1 MWNNKTA
8 PLVSLTA
15 MALAMGATSAAAL
28 ETQVGETTVGLYGY
42 ARLNMAYNFDRD
54 AGSANE
60 GYFAEVAGSEDEGD
74 VGDQFQMS
82 ATQSRI
88 GFRTSTPVE
97 GSTLDT
103 VIEGD
108 FWSYN
113 DDNSRFRL
121 RHAYGSWNGILAGQ
135 TWSNYNTFVAATPT
149 LDFFSTAGSYG
160 GYGSRLAQLR
170 YTIGGFSI
178 AAEDPKAQLAENIDG
193 SLPEDASL
201 PDNDD
206 AVSSMPALSLRYE
219 DSPGDFSYSIA
230 GIARQ
235 LKYDTGSEKDTEMGY
250 GAFAAGAYQAGPVTL
265 RAIVNTSEGA
275 NSYLYLAGD
284 YFNGADAYVDT
295 NGKLQTLSGDGGAV
309 GLSYQISPQYS
320 LNASHGYTDVDLG
333 DTTVG
338 GNAGR
343 KNKNTFLN
351 LMWTPNERLMYGLE
365 YGYFDTELADGREE
379 DASRVMVAAQYSF

>member
-1 MWNNKTA
+1 MLNKKTA
-8 PLVSLTA
+8 LINMTA
-15 MALAMGATSAAAL
+15 IALGIGSTYASAL
-28 ETQVGETTVGLYGY
+28 ENQVGETTVGIYGY
-42 ARLNMAYNFDRD
+42 ARLNMTYNFDRD

-60 GYFAEVAGSEDEGD
+60 GYFAEVAGSENDEDIGN
-74 VGDQFQMS
+74 QFQAS

-88 GFRTSTPVE
+88 GFRTSTPME

-113 DDNSRFRL
+113 DDNTRLRL

-135 TWSNYNTFVAATPT
+135 TWSNYGSFVAATPT
-149 LDFFSTAGSYG
+149 LDFLGTAGSN

-170 YTIGGFSI
+170 YTAGALSI

-193 SLPEDASL
+193 SVPDGASL

-219 DSPGDFSYSIA
+219 DSTGDFSYSVA

-235 LKYDTGSEKDTEMGY
+235 LKYDTGSDNDTEMGY
-250 GAFAAGAYQAGPVTL
+250 GTFAGGSYDIGPLTL
-265 RAIVNTSEGA
+265 RGIVHTSEGA
-275 NSYLYLAGD
+275 NSYLYLSGD

-295 NGKLQTLSGDGGAV
+295 NGKLQTLSGDGGAA
-309 GLSYQISPQYS
+309 GFSYQVSPQYS
-320 LNASHGYTDVDLG
+320 LNASYGYTDVDLG
-333 DTTVG
+333 DKSVQ

-343 KNKNTFLN
+343 KNQNAFVN
-351 LMWTPNERLMYGLE
+351 VMWTPNERLMYGIE
-365 YGYFDTELADGREE
+365 YGYFKTELSDGRKE

>member
-1 MWNNKTA
+1 MWNNKKKA
-8 PLVSLTA
+8 SLGGLTA
-15 MALAMGATSAAAL
+15 MALAMGTTSALAL
-28 ETQVGETTVGLYGY
+28 ESQVGETTVGLYGY
-42 ARLNMAYNFDRD
+42 ARLNMAYSFDQD

-60 GYFAEVAGSEDEGD
+60 GYFGDIERSEDK
-74 VGDQFQMS
+74 VGDQFQAS

-97 GSTLDT
+97 GSTLYT

-149 LDFFSTAGSYG
+149 LDFLGTAGSN

-170 YTIGGFSI
+170 YTMGGFSI

-193 SLPEDASL
+193 SVPEDDLL

-219 DSPGDFSYSIA
+219 DSMGDFSYSIA

-250 GAFAAGAYQAGPVTL
+250 GAFAAGAYHAGPVTL
-265 RAIVNTSEGA
+265 RAIVNASEGA
-275 NSYLYLAGD
+275 NSYLYLSGD

-295 NGKLQTLSGDGGAV
+295 NGNLKTLSGDGGAL

-320 LNASHGYTDVDLG
+320 LNASHGYTDVELG
-333 DTTVG
+333 DPTVG

-351 LMWTPNERLMYGLE
+351 LMWTPNERLMYGIE
-365 YGYFDTELADGREE
+365 YGYFETELADGREE

>member
-1 MWNNKTA
+1 MWNNKKI
-8 PLVSLTA
+8 PLVSMTV
-15 MALAMGATSAAAL
+15 MALAIGSTYVSAL
-28 ETQVGETTVGLYGY
+28 ETEVGETTVGLYGY
-42 ARLNMAYNFDRD
+42 VRLNMAYNFDRD

-60 GYFAEVAGSEDEGD
+60 GYFAEAAGSEDERD
-74 VGDQFQMS
+74 VGDQFQVT

-88 GFRTSTPVE
+88 GFQTSTPVE

-113 DDNSRFRL
+113 DDNTRFRL

-149 LDFFSTAGSYG
+149 LDFFGTAGSN
-160 GYGSRLAQLR
+160 GYGTRLAQLR
-170 YTIGGFSI
+170 YSMGGFSI

-193 SLPEDASL
+193 SVPDEDLL

-206 AVSSMPALSLRYE
+206 AVSSIPALSLRYE
-219 DSPGDFSYSIA
+219 NRMGEFSYSIA

-250 GAFAAGAYQAGPVTL
+250 GAFAAGAYHAGPVTL
-265 RAIVNTSEGA
+265 RAIVNASEGA
-275 NSYLYLAGD
+275 NSYLYLSGD

-351 LMWTPNERLMYGLE
+351 LMWTPNERLMYGIE
-365 YGYFDTELADGREE
+365 YGYFETELTDDREE

>member
-1 MWNNKTA
+1 MWNNKKI
-8 PLVSLTA
+8 PLVSMTV
-15 MALAMGATSAAAL
+15 MALAIGSTYVSAL

-149 LDFFSTAGSYG
+149 LDFLGTAGSN

-170 YTIGGFSI
+170 YTMGGFSI

-193 SLPEDASL
+193 SVPEDDLL

-219 DSPGDFSYSIA
+219 DSMGDFSYSIA

-250 GAFAAGAYQAGPVTL
+250 GAFAAGAYHAGPVTL
-265 RAIVNTSEGA
+265 RAIVN
-275 NSYLYLAGD
+275 SYLYLSGD

-295 NGKLQTLSGDGGAV
+295 NGKLQTLSGDGGAL

-320 LNASHGYTDVDLG
+320 LNASHGYTDVELG
-333 DTTVG
+333 DPTVG

-351 LMWTPNERLMYGLE
+351 LMWTPNERLMYGIE
-365 YGYFDTELADGREE
+365 YGYFETELADGREE

>member
-1 MWNNKTA
+1 MWNNKKKA
-8 PLVSLTA
+8 SLGGLTA
-15 MALAMGATSAAAL
+15 MALAMGTTSALAL
-28 ETQVGETTVGLYGY
+28 ESQVGETTVGLYGY
-42 ARLNMAYNFDRD
+42 ARLNMAYSFDQD

-60 GYFAEVAGSEDEGD
+60 GYFGDIERSEDK
-74 VGDQFQMS
+74 VGDQFQAS

-97 GSTLDT
+97 GSTLYT

-149 LDFFSTAGSYG
+149 LDFLGTAGSN

-170 YTIGGFSI
+170 YTMGGFSI

-193 SLPEDASL
+193 SVPEDDLL

-219 DSPGDFSYSIA
+219 DSMGDFSYSIA

-250 GAFAAGAYQAGPVTL
+250 GAFAAGAYHAGPVTL
-265 RAIVNTSEGA
+265 RAIVNASEGA
-275 NSYLYLAGD
+275 NSYIYLSGD
-284 YFNGADAYVDT
+284 FFNGADAYVDT
-295 NGKLQTLSGDGGAV
+295 NGKLQTLSGDGGAL
-309 GLSYQISPQYS
+309 GLSYQISPHYS
-320 LNASHGYTDVDLG
+320 LNASHGYTDVELG
-333 DTTVG
+333 DPTVG

-351 LMWTPNERLMYGLE
+351 LMWTPNERLMYGIE
-365 YGYFDTELADGREE
+365 YGYFETELADGREE

>member
-1 MWNNKTA
+1 MWNNKKKA
-8 PLVSLTA
+8 SLGGLTA
-15 MALAMGATSAAAL
+15 MALAMGTTSALAL
-28 ETQVGETTVGLYGY
+28 ESQVGETTVGLYGY
-42 ARLNMAYNFDRD
+42 ARLNMAYSFDQD

-60 GYFAEVAGSEDEGD
+60 GYFGDIERSEDK
-74 VGDQFQMS
+74 VGDQFQAS

-97 GSTLDT
+97 GSTLYT

-149 LDFFSTAGSYG
+149 LDFLGTAGSN

-170 YTIGGFSI
+170 YPRGGFSI

-193 SLPEDASL
+193 SVPEDDLL

-219 DSPGDFSYSIA
+219 DSMGDFSYSIA

-250 GAFAAGAYQAGPVTL
+250 GAFAAGAYHAGPVTL
-265 RAIVNTSEGA
+265 RAIVNASEGA
-275 NSYLYLAGD
+275 NSYLYLSGD

-295 NGKLQTLSGDGGAV
+295 NGKLQTLSGDGGAL

-320 LNASHGYTDVDLG
+320 LNASHGYTDVKLG
-333 DTTVG
+333 DPTVG

-351 LMWTPNERLMYGLE
+351 LMWTPNERLMYGIE
-365 YGYFDTELADGREE
+365 YGYFETELADGREE

>member
-1 MWNNKTA
+1 MWNNKKKA
-8 PLVSLTA
+8 SLGGLTA
-15 MALAMGATSAAAL
+15 MALAMGTTSALAL
-28 ETQVGETTVGLYGY
+28 ESQVGETTVGLYGY
-42 ARLNMAYNFDRD
+42 ARLNMAYSFDQD

-60 GYFAEVAGSEDEGD
+60 GYFGDIERSEDK
-74 VGDQFQMS
+74 VGDQFQAS

-97 GSTLDT
+97 GSTLYT

-149 LDFFSTAGSYG
+149 LDFLGTAGSN

-170 YTIGGFSI
+170 YTMGGFSI

-193 SLPEDASL
+193 SVPEDDLL

-219 DSPGDFSYSIA
+219 DSMGDFSYSIA

-250 GAFAAGAYQAGPVTL
+250 GAFAAGAYHAGPVTL
-265 RAIVNTSEGA
+265 RAIVNASEGA
-275 NSYLYLAGD
+275 NSYLYLSGD

-295 NGKLQTLSGDGGAV
+295 NGKLQTLSGDGGAL

-320 LNASHGYTDVDLG
+320 LNASHGYTDVKLG
-333 DTTVG
+333 DPTVG

-351 LMWTPNERLMYGLE
+351 LMWTPNERLMYGIE
-365 YGYFDTELADGREE
+365 YGYFETELADGREE
-379 DASRVMVAAQYSF
+379 DASRMMVAAQYSF

>member
-1 MWNNKTA
+1 MWNNKKI
-8 PLVSLTA
+8 PLVSMTV
-15 MALAMGATSAAAL
+15 MALAIGSTYVSAL
-28 ETQVGETTVGLYGY
+28 ETEVGETTVGLYGY
-42 ARLNMAYNFDRD
+42 VRLNMAYNFDRD

-113 DDNSRFRL
+113 DDNTRFRL

-149 LDFFSTAGSYG
+149 LDFFGTAGSN
-160 GYGSRLAQLR
+160 GYGTRLAQLR
-170 YTIGGFSI
+170 YSMGGFSI

-193 SLPEDASL
+193 SVPDEDLL

-219 DSPGDFSYSIA
+219 DSMGDFSYSIA

-250 GAFAAGAYQAGPVTL
+250 GAFAAGAYHAGPVTL
-265 RAIVNTSEGA
+265 RAIVNASEGA
-275 NSYLYLAGD
+275 NSYLYLSGD

-295 NGKLQTLSGDGGAV
+295 NGKLQTLSGDGGAL

-320 LNASHGYTDVDLG
+320 LNASHGYTDVELG
-333 DTTVG
+333 DPTVG

-351 LMWTPNERLMYGLE
+351 LMWTPNERLMYGIE
-365 YGYFDTELADGREE
+365 YGYFETELDDGREE

>member
-1 MWNNKTA
+1 MWNNKKI
-8 PLVSLTA
+8 PLVSMTV
-15 MALAMGATSAAAL
+15 MALAIGSTYVSAL
-28 ETQVGETTVGLYGY
+28 ETEVGETTVGLYGY
-42 ARLNMAYNFDRD
+42 VRLNMAYNFDRD

-60 GYFAEVAGSEDEGD
+60 GYFAEAAGSEDERD
-74 VGDQFQMS
+74 VGDQFQVT

-88 GFRTSTPVE
+88 GFQTSTPVE

-113 DDNSRFRL
+113 DDNTRFRL

-149 LDFFSTAGSYG
+149 LDFFGTAGSN
-160 GYGSRLAQLR
+160 GYGTRLAQLR
-170 YTIGGFSI
+170 YSMGGFSI

-193 SLPEDASL
+193 SVPDEDLL

-206 AVSSMPALSLRYE
+206 AVSSIPALSLRYE
-219 DSPGDFSYSIA
+219 NSMGEFSYSIA

-250 GAFAAGAYQAGPVTL
+250 GAFAAGAYHAGPVTL
-265 RAIVNTSEGA
+265 RAIVNASEGA
-275 NSYLYLAGD
+275 NSYLYLSGD

-351 LMWTPNERLMYGLE
+351 LMWTPNERLMYGIE
-365 YGYFDTELADGREE
+365 YGYFETELTDDREE

>member
-1 MWNNKTA
+1 
-8 PLVSLTA
+8 
-15 MALAMGATSAAAL
+15 
-28 ETQVGETTVGLYGY
+28 
-42 ARLNMAYNFDRD
+42 MAYNFDRD

-60 GYFAEVAGSEDEGD
+60 GYFAEAAGSEDERD
-74 VGDQFQMS
+74 VGDQFQVT

-88 GFRTSTPVE
+88 GFQTSTPVE

-113 DDNSRFRL
+113 DDNTRFRL

-149 LDFFSTAGSYG
+149 LDFFGTAGSN
-160 GYGSRLAQLR
+160 GYGTRLAQLR
-170 YTIGGFSI
+170 YSMGGFSI

-193 SLPEDASL
+193 SVPDEDLL

-206 AVSSMPALSLRYE
+206 AVSSIPALSLRYE
-219 DSPGDFSYSIA
+219 NSMGEFSYSIA

-250 GAFAAGAYQAGPVTL
+250 GAFAAGAYHAGPVTL
-265 RAIVNTSEGA
+265 RAIVNASEGA
-275 NSYLYLAGD
+275 NSYLYLSGD

-351 LMWTPNERLMYGLE
+351 LMWTPNERLMYGIE
-365 YGYFDTELADGREE
+365 YGYFETELTDDREE

>member
-1 MWNNKTA
+1 MWNNKKI
-8 PLVSLTA
+8 PLVSMTV
-15 MALAMGATSAAAL
+15 MALVIGSTYVSAL

-42 ARLNMAYNFDRD
+42 ARLNMAYSFDRD

-60 GYFAEVAGSEDEGD
+60 GYFAEVAGSEDERD
-74 VGDQFQMS
+74 VGDQFQVT

-108 FWSYN
+108 LWSYN
-113 DDNSRFRL
+113 DDNTGFRL

-149 LDFFSTAGSYG
+149 LDFFGTAGSN

-170 YTIGGFSI
+170 YTMGGFSI

-193 SLPEDASL
+193 SVPEEDLL

-219 DSPGDFSYSIA
+219 DSMGDFSYSIA

-250 GAFAAGAYQAGPVTL
+250 GAFAAGAYHAGPVTL
-265 RAIVNTSEGA
+265 SAIVNASEGA
-275 NSYLYLAGD
+275 NSYLYLSGD

-295 NGKLQTLSGDGGAV
+295 NGKLQTLSGVGGAL

-320 LNASHGYTDVDLG
+320 LNASHGYTDVELG
-333 DTTVG
+333 DPTVG

-351 LMWTPNERLMYGLE
+351 LIWTPNERLMYGIE
-365 YGYFDTELADGREE
+365 YGYFETELADGREE

>member
-1 MWNNKTA
+1 MWNNKKKA
-8 PLVSLTA
+8 SLGGLTA
-15 MALAMGATSAAAL
+15 MALAMGTTSALAL
-28 ETQVGETTVGLYGY
+28 ESQVGETTVGLYGY
-42 ARLNMAYNFDRD
+42 ARLNMAYSFDQD

-60 GYFAEVAGSEDEGD
+60 GYFGDIERSEDK
-74 VGDQFQMS
+74 VGDQFQAS

-97 GSTLDT
+97 GSTLYT

-149 LDFFSTAGSYG
+149 LDFLGTAGSN

-170 YTIGGFSI
+170 YTMGGFSI

-193 SLPEDASL
+193 SVPEDDLL

-219 DSPGDFSYSIA
+219 DSMGDFSYSIA

-250 GAFAAGAYQAGPVTL
+250 GAFAAGAYHAGPVTL
-265 RAIVNTSEGA
+265 RAIVNASEGA
-275 NSYLYLAGD
+275 NSYLYLSGD

-309 GLSYQISPQYS
+309 GLSYQVSPQYS

-351 LMWTPNERLMYGLE
+351 LMWTPNERLMYGIE
-365 YGYFDTELADGREE
+365 YGYFETELADGREE

>member
-1 MWNNKTA
+1 MWNNKKV
-8 PLVSLTA
+8 PLVNMTA
-15 MALAMGATSAAAL
+15 IALAMGATSAAAL

-60 GYFAEVAGSEDEGD
+60 GYFAEVAGPEDEGD
-74 VGDQFQMS
+74 VGDQFQVT

-88 GFRTSTPVE
+88 GFRTSTPME

-113 DDNSRFRL
+113 DDNTRFRL

-135 TWSNYNTFVAATPT
+135 TYSNYTTYVAATPT
-149 LDFFSTAGSYG
+149 LDFFGTAGSN

-170 YTIGGFSI
+170 YTMGAFSI
-178 AAEDPKAQLAENIDG
+178 AAEDPKAQLAENLDG
-193 SLPEDASL
+193 SVPEDDLL

-219 DSPGDFSYSIA
+219 DSSGNFSYSIA

-235 LKYDTGSEKDTEMGY
+235 LKYDTSSEKDTEMGY
-250 GAFAAGAYQAGPVTL
+250 GALAAGAYHAGPVTL
-265 RAIVNTSEGA
+265 RAIVNASEGA
-275 NSYLYLAGD
+275 NSYLYLSGD

-295 NGKLQTLSGDGGAV
+295 SGELETLSGDGGAV
-309 GLSYQISPQYS
+309 GLSYQLSPQYA
-320 LNASHGYTDVDLG
+320 LNVSHGYTDVDSG
-333 DTTVG
+333 DTSVG

-351 LMWTPNERLMYGLE
+351 LMWTPNERLMYGIE
-365 YGYFDTELADGREE
+365 YGYFETELADGREE

>member
-1 MWNNKTA
+1 MWNNKKKA
-8 PLVSLTA
+8 SLGGLTA
-15 MALAMGATSAAAL
+15 MALAMGTTSALAL
-28 ETQVGETTVGLYGY
+28 ESQVGETTVGLYGY
-42 ARLNMAYNFDRD
+42 ARLNMAYSFDQD

-60 GYFAEVAGSEDEGD
+60 GYFGDIERSEDK
-74 VGDQFQMS
+74 VGDQFQAS

-97 GSTLDT
+97 GSTLYT

-149 LDFFSTAGSYG
+149 LDFLGTAGSN
-160 GYGSRLAQLR
+160 GYGTRLAQLR
-170 YTIGGFSI
+170 YSMGGFSI

-193 SLPEDASL
+193 SVPEDDLL

-219 DSPGDFSYSIA
+219 DSMGDFSYSIA

-250 GAFAAGAYQAGPVTL
+250 GAFAAGAYHAGPVTL
-265 RAIVNTSEGA
+265 RAIVNASEGA
-275 NSYLYLAGD
+275 NSYLYLSGD

-295 NGKLQTLSGDGGAV
+295 NGKLQTLSGDSGAL
-309 GLSYQISPQYS
+309 GLSYQISPHYS
-320 LNASHGYTDVDLG
+320 LNASHGYTDVELG
-333 DTTVG
+333 DPTVG

-351 LMWTPNERLMYGLE
+351 LMWTPNERLMYGIE
-365 YGYFDTELADGREE
+365 YGYFETELADGREE

>member
-1 MWNNKTA
+1 MWNNKKKA
-8 PLVSLTA
+8 SLGGLTA
-15 MALAMGATSAAAL
+15 MALAMGTTSALAL
-28 ETQVGETTVGLYGY
+28 ESQVGETTVGLYGY
-42 ARLNMAYNFDRD
+42 ARLNMAYSFDQD

-60 GYFAEVAGSEDEGD
+60 GYFGDIERSEDK
-74 VGDQFQMS
+74 VGDQFQAS

-97 GSTLDT
+97 GSTLYT

-149 LDFFSTAGSYG
+149 LDFLGTAGSN

-170 YTIGGFSI
+170 YTMGGFSI

-193 SLPEDASL
+193 SVPEDDLL

-219 DSPGDFSYSIA
+219 DSMGDFSYSIA

-250 GAFAAGAYQAGPVTL
+250 GAFAAGAYHAGPVTL
-265 RAIVNTSEGA
+265 RAIVNASEGA
-275 NSYLYLAGD
+275 NSYLYLSGD

-295 NGKLQTLSGDGGAV
+295 NGKLQTLSGDGGAL

-320 LNASHGYTDVDLG
+320 LNASHGYTDVELG
-333 DTTVG
+333 DPTVG

-351 LMWTPNERLMYGLE
+351 LMWTPNERLMYGIE
-365 YGYFDTELADGREE
+365 YGYFETELADGREE
-379 DASRVMVAAQYSF
+379 DASRMMVAAQYSF

>member
-1 MWNNKTA
+1 
-8 PLVSLTA
+8 
-15 MALAMGATSAAAL
+15 
-28 ETQVGETTVGLYGY
+28 
-42 ARLNMAYNFDRD
+42 MAYNFDRD

-284 YFNGADAYVDT
+284 YFNGADAYVDI
-295 NGKLQTLSGDGGAV
+295 NGNLKTLSGDGGAL

-351 LMWTPNERLMYGLE
+351 LMWTPSDRLMYGIE
-365 YGYFDTELADGREE
+365 YGYFETELANGREE

>member
-1 MWNNKTA
+1 MWNNKKKA
-8 PLVSLTA
+8 SLGGLTA
-15 MALAMGATSAAAL
+15 MALAMGTTSALAL
-28 ETQVGETTVGLYGY
+28 ESQVGETTVGLYGY
-42 ARLNMAYNFDRD
+42 ARLNMAYSFDQD

-60 GYFAEVAGSEDEGD
+60 GYFGDIERSEDK
-74 VGDQFQMS
+74 VGDQFQAS

-97 GSTLDT
+97 GSTLYT

-149 LDFFSTAGSYG
+149 LDFLGTAGSN

-170 YTIGGFSI
+170 YTMGGFSI

-193 SLPEDASL
+193 SVPEDDLL

-219 DSPGDFSYSIA
+219 DSMGDFSYSIA

-250 GAFAAGAYQAGPVTL
+250 GAFAAGAYHAGPVTL
-265 RAIVNTSEGA
+265 RAIVNASEGA
-275 NSYLYLAGD
+275 NSYLYLSGD

-295 NGKLQTLSGDGGAV
+295 NGKLQTLSGDGGAL

-320 LNASHGYTDVDLG
+320 LNASHGYTDVELG
-333 DTTVG
+333 DPTVG

-351 LMWTPNERLMYGLE
+351 LMWTPNERLMYGIE
-365 YGYFDTELADGREE
+365 YGYFETELADGREE

>member
-1 MWNNKTA
+1 MWNNKKI
-8 PLVSLTA
+8 PLVSMTV
-15 MALAMGATSAAAL
+15 MALAIGSTYVSAL
-28 ETQVGETTVGLYGY
+28 ETEVGETTVGLYGY
-42 ARLNMAYNFDRD
+42 VRLNMAYNFDRD

-60 GYFAEVAGSEDEGD
+60 GYFAEAAGSEDERD
-74 VGDQFQMS
+74 VGDQFQVT

-88 GFRTSTPVE
+88 GFQTSTPVE

-113 DDNSRFRL
+113 DDNTRFRL

-149 LDFFSTAGSYG
+149 LDFFGTAGSN
-160 GYGSRLAQLR
+160 GYGTRLAQLR
-170 YTIGGFSI
+170 YSMGGFSI

-193 SLPEDASL
+193 SVPDEDLL

-206 AVSSMPALSLRYE
+206 AVSSIPALSLRYE
-219 DSPGDFSYSIA
+219 NSMGEFSYSIA

-250 GAFAAGAYQAGPVTL
+250 GAFAAGAYHAGPVTL
-265 RAIVNTSEGA
+265 RAIVNASEGA
-275 NSYLYLAGD
+275 NSYLYLSGD

-295 NGKLQTLSGDGGAV
+295 NGKLQTLSGDGGAL

-320 LNASHGYTDVDLG
+320 LNASHGYTDVELG
-333 DTTVG
+333 DPTVG

-351 LMWTPNERLMYGLE
+351 LMWTPNERLMYGIE
-365 YGYFDTELADGREE
+365 YGYFETELTDDREE

>member
-1 MWNNKTA
+1 MWNNKKKA
-8 PLVSLTA
+8 SLGGLTA
-15 MALAMGATSAAAL
+15 MALAMGTTSALAL
-28 ETQVGETTVGLYGY
+28 ESQVGETTVGLYGY
-42 ARLNMAYNFDRD
+42 ARLNMAYSFDQD

-60 GYFAEVAGSEDEGD
+60 GYFGDIERSEDK
-74 VGDQFQMS
+74 VGDQFQAS

-97 GSTLDT
+97 GSTLYT

-149 LDFFSTAGSYG
+149 LDFLGTAGSN

-170 YTIGGFSI
+170 YTMGGFSI

-193 SLPEDASL
+193 SVPEDDLL

-219 DSPGDFSYSIA
+219 DSMGDFSYSIA

-250 GAFAAGAYQAGPVTL
+250 GAFAAGAYHAGPVTL
-265 RAIVNTSEGA
+265 RAIVNASEGA
-275 NSYLYLAGD
+275 NSYLYLSGD

-295 NGKLQTLSGDGGAV
+295 NGKLQTLSGDSGAL

-320 LNASHGYTDVDLG
+320 LNASHGYTDVELG
-333 DTTVG
+333 DPTVG

-351 LMWTPNERLMYGLE
+351 LMWTPNERLMYGIE
-365 YGYFDTELADGREE
+365 YGYFETELADGREE

>member
-1 MWNNKTA
+1 MWNNKKKA
-8 PLVSLTA
+8 SLGGLTA
-15 MALAMGATSAAAL
+15 MALAMGTTSALAL
-28 ETQVGETTVGLYGY
+28 EIQVGDTTVGLYGY
-42 ARLNMAYNFDRD
+42 ARLNMAYSFDQD

-60 GYFAEVAGSEDEGD
+60 GYFGDIERSEDK
-74 VGDQFQMS
+74 VGDQFQAS

-97 GSTLDT
+97 GSTLYT

-149 LDFFSTAGSYG
+149 LDFLGTAGSN

-170 YTIGGFSI
+170 YTMGGFSI

-193 SLPEDASL
+193 SVPEDDLL

-219 DSPGDFSYSIA
+219 DSMGDFSYSIA

-250 GAFAAGAYQAGPVTL
+250 GAFAAGAYHAGPVTL
-265 RAIVNTSEGA
+265 RAIVNASEGA
-275 NSYLYLAGD
+275 NSYLYLSGD

-295 NGKLQTLSGDGGAV
+295 NGKLQTLSGDGGAL

-320 LNASHGYTDVDLG
+320 LNASHGYTDVELG
-333 DTTVG
+333 DPTVG

-351 LMWTPNERLMYGLE
+351 LMWTPNERLMYGIE
-365 YGYFDTELADGREE
+365 YGYFETELADGREE

>member
-1 MWNNKTA
+1 MWNNKKA
-8 PLVSLTA
+8 SLGGLTA
-15 MALAMGATSAAAL
+15 MALAMGTTSALAL
-28 ETQVGETTVGLYGY
+28 ESQVGETTVGLYGY
-42 ARLNMAYNFDRD
+42 ARLNMAYSFDQD

-60 GYFAEVAGSEDEGD
+60 GYFGDIERSEDK
-74 VGDQFQMS
+74 VGDQFQAS

-97 GSTLDT
+97 GSTLYT

-149 LDFFSTAGSYG
+149 LDFLGTAGSN

-170 YTIGGFSI
+170 YTMGGFSI

-193 SLPEDASL
+193 SVPEDDLL

-219 DSPGDFSYSIA
+219 DSMGDFSYSIA

-250 GAFAAGAYQAGPVTL
+250 GAFAAGAYHAGPVTL
-265 RAIVNTSEGA
+265 RAIVNASEGRTVTSICLA
-275 NSYLYLAGD
+275 ITSTVPMPTSIPTVSCKRYLAM
-284 YFNGADAYVDT
+284 AEPLV
-295 NGKLQTLSGDGGAV
+295 
-309 GLSYQISPQYS
+309 
-320 LNASHGYTDVDLG
+320 
-333 DTTVG
+333 
-338 GNAGR
+338 
-343 KNKNTFLN
+343 FLIK
-351 LMWTPNERLMYGLE
+351 YHH
-365 YGYFDTELADGREE
+365 
-379 DASRVMVAAQYSF
+379 SIH

>member
-1 MWNNKTA
+1 MWNNKKKA
-8 PLVSLTA
+8 SLGGLTA
-15 MALAMGATSAAAL
+15 MALAMGTTSALAL
-28 ETQVGETTVGLYGY
+28 EIQVGDTTVGLYGY
-42 ARLNMAYNFDRD
+42 ARLNMAYSFDQD

-60 GYFAEVAGSEDEGD
+60 GYFGDIERSEDK
-74 VGDQFQMS
+74 VGDQFQAS

-97 GSTLDT
+97 GSTLYT

-149 LDFFSTAGSYG
+149 LDFLGTAGSN

-170 YTIGGFSI
+170 YTMGGFSI

-193 SLPEDASL
+193 SVPEDDLL

-206 AVSSMPALSLRYE
+206 AMSSMPALSLRYE
-219 DSPGDFSYSIA
+219 DSMGDFSYSIA

-250 GAFAAGAYQAGPVTL
+250 GAFAAGAYHAGPVTL
-265 RAIVNTSEGA
+265 RAIVNASEGA
-275 NSYLYLAGD
+275 NSYLYLSGD

-295 NGKLQTLSGDGGAV
+295 NGKLQTLSGDGGAL
-309 GLSYQISPQYS
+309 GLSYQISPHYS
-320 LNASHGYTDVDLG
+320 LNASHGYTDVKLG
-333 DTTVG
+333 DPTVG

-351 LMWTPNERLMYGLE
+351 LMWTPNERLMYGIE
-365 YGYFDTELADGREE
+365 YGYFETELADGREE

>member
-1 MWNNKTA
+1 M
-8 PLVSLTA
+8 
-15 MALAMGATSAAAL
+15 
-28 ETQVGETTVGLYGY
+28 
-42 ARLNMAYNFDRD
+42 RD

-60 GYFAEVAGSEDEGD
+60 GYFAEVAGSEDERD
-74 VGDQFQMS
+74 VGDQFQVT

-97 GSTLDT
+97 GGTLDT

-113 DDNSRFRL
+113 DDNTRFRL

-149 LDFFSTAGSYG
+149 LDFLGTAGSN

-170 YTIGGFSI
+170 YTMGGFSI

-193 SLPEDASL
+193 SVPEEDLL

-219 DSPGDFSYSIA
+219 DSMGDFSYSIA

-250 GAFAAGAYQAGPVTL
+250 GAFAAGAYHAGPVTL
-265 RAIVNTSEGA
+265 RAIVNASEGA
-275 NSYLYLAGD
+275 NSYLYLSGD

-295 NGKLQTLSGDGGAV
+295 NGKLQTLSGDGGAL

-320 LNASHGYTDVDLG
+320 LNASHGYTDVELG
-333 DTTVG
+333 DPTVG

-351 LMWTPNERLMYGLE
+351 LMWTPNERLMYGIE
-365 YGYFDTELADGREE
+365 YGYFETELADGREE

>member
-1 MWNNKTA
+1 MWNNKKKA
-8 PLVSLTA
+8 SLGGLTA
-15 MALAMGATSAAAL
+15 MALAMGTTSALAL
-28 ETQVGETTVGLYGY
+28 ESQVGETTVGLYGY
-42 ARLNMAYNFDRD
+42 ARLNMAYSFDQD

-60 GYFAEVAGSEDEGD
+60 GYFGDIERSEDK
-74 VGDQFQMS
+74 VGDQFQAS

-97 GSTLDT
+97 GSTLYT

-149 LDFFSTAGSYG
+149 LDFLGTAGSN

-170 YTIGGFSI
+170 YTMGGFSI

-193 SLPEDASL
+193 SVPDEDLL

-219 DSPGDFSYSIA
+219 DSMGDFSYSIA

-250 GAFAAGAYQAGPVTL
+250 GAFAAGAYHAGPVTL
-265 RAIVNTSEGA
+265 RAIVNASEGA
-275 NSYLYLAGD
+275 NSYLYLSGD

-295 NGKLQTLSGDGGAV
+295 NGKLQTLSGDGGAL

-320 LNASHGYTDVDLG
+320 LNASHGYTDVELG
-333 DTTVG
+333 DPTVG

-351 LMWTPNERLMYGLE
+351 LMWTPNERLMYGIE
-365 YGYFDTELADGREE
+365 YGYFETELADGREE

>member
-1 MWNNKTA
+1 MWNNKKKA
-8 PLVSLTA
+8 SLGGLTA
-15 MALAMGATSAAAL
+15 MALAMGTTSALAL
-28 ETQVGETTVGLYGY
+28 ESQVGETTVGLYGY
-42 ARLNMAYNFDRD
+42 ARLNMAYSFDQD

-60 GYFAEVAGSEDEGD
+60 GYFGDIERSEDK
-74 VGDQFQMS
+74 VGDQFQAS

-97 GSTLDT
+97 GSTLYT

-149 LDFFSTAGSYG
+149 LDFLGTAGSN
-160 GYGSRLAQLR
+160 GYGTRLAQLR
-170 YTIGGFSI
+170 YSIGGFSI

-193 SLPEDASL
+193 SVPEDDLL

-219 DSPGDFSYSIA
+219 DSMGDFSYSIA

-250 GAFAAGAYQAGPVTL
+250 GAFAAGAYHAGPVTL
-265 RAIVNTSEGA
+265 RAIVNASEGA
-275 NSYLYLAGD
+275 NSYLYLSGD

-295 NGKLQTLSGDGGAV
+295 NGKLQTLSGDGGAL

-320 LNASHGYTDVDLG
+320 LNASHGYTDVELG
-333 DTTVG
+333 DPTVG

-351 LMWTPNERLMYGLE
+351 LMWTPNERLMYGIE
-365 YGYFDTELADGREE
+365 YGYFETELADGREE